1 MTFLIFSLSLKI
13 NLQLKEKWSVL
24 YFYMHWLKKNKN
36 ILATFFSQSRR
47 ILRNSRIPE
56 NLELDKQTKEDFIYF
71 IQAMPVPVFLKLEM
85 VGKCSKIK
93 KQRQTCS
100 SNWITVW
107 FFFCFFLLFSLF
119 CLHSHSTRPPAWCSS
134 CCTHSGCRKMF
145 LLGSDR
151 FPGRYRARSSMGSSV
166 QYVLLEV
173 EVGDNTPGIA
183 SNLAASTTS
192 SSLPSSQHLRPPPNL
207 K

>member
-1 MTFLIFSLSLKI
+1 
-13 NLQLKEKWSVL
+13 
-24 YFYMHWLKKNKN
+24 
-36 ILATFFSQSRR
+36 
-47 ILRNSRIPE
+47 
-56 NLELDKQTKEDFIYF
+56 
-71 IQAMPVPVFLKLEM
+71 
-85 VGKCSKIK
+85 
-93 KQRQTCS
+93 
-100 SNWITVW
+100 
-107 FFFCFFLLFSLF
+107 
-119 CLHSHSTRPPAWCSS
+119 
-134 CCTHSGCRKMF
+134 MF
-145 LLGSDR
+145 LLRSDR